1 MVKEINGIRIPDF
14 DLSGK
19 VAIVTGGTKGLGL
32 AITTTLAAYGVRVV
46 VASRTA
52 ADCERVTADLNE
64 KGYETMPV
72 PTDVTKQESIQ
83 ALVDATIAK
92 YGKLDILVNNA
103 GSAVTK
109 AALDITEAEW
119 DHVMDLD
126 LKACVFCSQAA
137 AKRMVE
143 QGEGGRIINIA
154 SMDGLVGAKM
164 ISSYCAAKGGLVNV
178 TKALALEWGKYG
190 ITVNCICPGYFKTEI
205 NAYMFENEKW
215 VKAITKK
222 TATGRVTNLEEITS
236 AIIFLSSDYSGS
248 TTGTHILMDGGTT
261 AQ

>member
-1 MVKEINGIRIPDF
+1 MAKEINGIRIPEF
-14 DLSGK
+14 DLKGK
-19 VAIVTGGTKGLGL
+19 VAVVTGGTKGLGL
-32 AITTTLAAYGVRVV
+32 AITTTLASYGVKVV

-52 ADCERVTADLNE
+52 ADCERVTGELNRL
-64 KGYETMPV
+64 GYDTYAC
-72 PTDVTKQESIQ
+72 PTDVTKQESIE
-83 ALVDATIAK
+83 ALIDTAVTK
-92 YGKLDILVNNA
+92 YGKIDILVNNA
-103 GSAVTK
+103 GGAVTK
-109 AALDITEAEW
+109 SALDMTEQEW
-119 DHVMDLD
+119 DHVMNLD

-137 AKRMVE
+137 AKQMIE
-143 QGEGGRIINIA
+143 QGNGGRIINIS

-215 VKAITKK
+215 VNSITKK
-222 TATGRVTNLEEITS
+222 TAVGRVCELDEITS
-236 AIIFLSSDYSGS
+236 AVVYLSSDHSGY
-248 TTGTHILMDGGTT
+248 TTGTYILMDGGTT